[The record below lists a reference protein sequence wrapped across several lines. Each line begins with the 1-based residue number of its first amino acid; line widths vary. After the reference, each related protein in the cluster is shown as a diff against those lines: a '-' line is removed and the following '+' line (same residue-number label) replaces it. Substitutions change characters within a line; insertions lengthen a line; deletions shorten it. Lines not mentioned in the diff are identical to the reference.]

1 MSEKQAFPSDA
12 ADKVLV
18 RMPDGMRGRLKD
30 AAKSNNRTM
39 NAEIVARLD
48 ESFQASA
55 RTDEQAFQEGVDS
68 ASLRIEVQ
76 RLREQLH
83 AERMQ
88 KFEDRASADATGR
101 LLETLPMELV
111 TQYGL
116 HLYREQLDRIRRD
129 ADSARRQ
136 FQPLYEE
143 LQSLLSVD
151 GPPGPRLRAKEAVSA
166 LQKRIHELE
175 EQAHVIEETITGIH
189 TYRKVYDLP
198 ELRSVKPVHVSIRG
212 GAPVDTGL
220 VVHAPP
226 TSTKPGN

>member
-1 MSEKQAFPSDA
+1 MSEKQAYPSDA

-48 ESFQASA
+48 ESFQATAS
-55 RTDEQAFQEGVDS
+55 TEEQAFQEGYES
-68 ASLRIEVQ
+68 ASLRIEVE

-101 LLETLPMELV
+101 LLEALPMELAS
-111 TQYGL
+111 QYGL
-116 HLYREQLDRIRRD
+116 HLYREQLDRIRREEEV
-129 ADSARRQ
+129 AREQ
-136 FQPLYEE
+136 FQSKYAE
-143 LQSLLSVD
+143 LQRLLSVD
-151 GPPGPRLRAKEAVSA
+151 GPPGPKQKAKEAVSV
-166 LQKRIHELE
+166 LQRRIHELE
-175 EQAHVIEETITGIH
+175 EQAHVIAQTISGIH

-198 ELRSVKPVHVSIRG
+198 ELRNVEPIFATVRG
-212 GAPVDTGL
+212 KWVDTG
-220 VVHAPP
+220 VVAHN
-226 TSTKPGN
+226 TKKPGSETTP